1 VLHES
6 DDTMTESEIILS
18 ALTELERAR
27 RLYPEWPAD
36 LVHAAAV
43 VSEEVGEV
51 TKGCND
57 LYWHQRGTVDD
68 IRTEAIQ
75 AIAMLLR
82 FLAET
87 PRMKGD

>member
-1 VLHES
+1 MCES
-6 DDTMTESEIILS
+6 DIILA

-27 RLYPEWPAD
+27 RLYPAWPAD

-43 VSEEVGEV
+43 ASEEMGEV
-51 TKGCND
+51 VKSCNSY
-57 LYWHQRGTVDD
+57 YWQQGSDTVDD

-87 PRMKGD
+87 PTVKEG